1 MKKWITAAAMAVAL
15 IGFASQA
22 GATTI
27 AYSTSGSGVFTSVG
41 FGGGSSTLTFTGNPG
56 ASSGTPSI
64 IDLGD
69 FLLTCT
75 ACSTQVAGTAGA
87 TYAAGQ
93 TFSLMITDTT
103 DSATGHFIGTL
114 TTGGTVF
121 SNSSPLVLTW
131 GSLIVD
137 SGSFGSTVFGIF
149 SPSPL
154 AAANSGSPAG
164 DTTVQGQITSTAVPE
179 PMTFSLMGVGLLGL
193 GLLRKRLS

>member
-1 MKKWITAAAMAVAL
+1 
-15 IGFASQA
+15 
-22 GATTI
+22 
-27 AYSTSGSGVFTSVG
+27 
-41 FGGGSSTLTFTGNPG
+41 
-56 ASSGTPSI
+56 
-64 IDLGD
+64 
-69 FLLTCT
+69 
-75 ACSTQVAGTAGA
+75 
-87 TYAAGQ
+87 
-93 TFSLMITDTT
+93 MITDTT